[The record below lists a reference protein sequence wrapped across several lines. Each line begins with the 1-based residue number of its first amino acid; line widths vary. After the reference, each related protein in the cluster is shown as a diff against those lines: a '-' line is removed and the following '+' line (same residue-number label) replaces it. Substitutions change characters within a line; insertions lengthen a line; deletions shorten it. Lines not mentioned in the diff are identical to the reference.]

1 MIARII
7 HLSENDDAASVADS
21 LEWANANRVALV
33 VPPDTQLR
41 TELDF
46 ARIARLAK
54 NSGCETAIVSE
65 SRAVRTLANEVGFAN
80 FASMDDAATR
90 EWIGSDD
97 VEPLTRKTAPRRFQ
111 PNSLR
116 RFFPSRNWF
125 GIATSVLIGLVT
137 LGVMGIALAV
147 VVPSATITL
156 TADKQNISAI
166 LPVTLDTAITKPN
179 ATTKVVPAKRVDVV
193 VSGSLT
199 VPATG
204 KKDVPKF
211 KARGQVTFFN
221 ILAQPYTVP
230 RNTVVRS
237 SATGNVV
244 RFITLGEVALAPG
257 GQGSVDIE
265 AVEEGSQGNVP
276 ANTINVIE
284 GVPSIA
290 ARAINLSGTGGGG
303 GESVSAVTNDDFTRA
318 RAALRRQLFDQATQ
332 LMSKN
337 EKVLADGSYVLP
349 ETLFVADT
357 QDESFDRFVGEQA
370 NNVTLSM
377 RLQVAGLAIQPN
389 DLNTI
394 ARGMLT
400 SRVPRGFDLLDVSA
414 ERGSVAEEG
423 GSDIEYFVNASGIA
437 GTRID
442 SDAVK
447 KLVRGK
453 SPTEAVKL
461 LSGAYT
467 LKSTPKITMEP
478 EWLAKLTN
486 RIPLAPMRIDVK
498 VVRE

>member
-7 HLSENDDAASVADS
+7 HLSENDDAASAVDS
-21 LEWANANRVALV
+21 LEWANANRVALI
-33 VPPDTQLR
+33 VPPESPLR

-46 ARIARLAK
+46 ARIARAAK
-54 NSGCETAIVSE
+54 NSGCETAIVSGN
-65 SRAVRTLANEVGFAN
+65 RAIRALANEVGLPA

-90 EWIGSDD
+90 EWLGSDD
-97 VEPLTRKTAPRRFQ
+97 VEPITRQVAPRRFQ

-116 RFFPSRNWF
+116 RFFPSRNWL
-125 GIATSVLIGLVT
+125 GMAASGVIGLVT
-137 LGVMGIALAV
+137 LGVMALALAAI
-147 VVPSATITL
+147 VPTATITL
-156 TADKQNISAI
+156 TADKTNLSAI
-166 LPVTLDTAITKPN
+166 VPVTLDPAVTKPSA
-179 ATTKVVPAKRVDVV
+179 ATRVVPAQRVDVV
-193 VSGSLT
+193 VSGAMT

-204 KKDVPKF
+204 KKDVSKF

-230 RNTVVRS
+230 KNTVVRS

-257 GQGSVDIE
+257 GQGTVAIE
-265 AVEEGSQGNVP
+265 AVEEGSSGNVP

-290 ARAINLSGTGGGG
+290 ARAINLNGTGGGG
-303 GESVSAVTNDDFTRA
+303 GETVSAVTNDDFARA
-318 RAALRRQLFDQATQ
+318 RAALRRQLVAQASD
-332 LMSKN
+332 LMLKN
-337 EKVLADGSYVLP
+337 DKVVNNGLHVLP
-349 ETLFVADT
+349 DTMFVADV

-370 NNVTLSM
+370 ENVTLNM
-377 RLQVAGLAIQPN
+377 RLQIAGLAIVPT
-389 DLNTI
+389 DLNVI
-394 ARGMLT
+394 ARSALT
-400 SRVPRGFDLLDVSA
+400 SLVPRGFDLLDVNT

-423 GSDIEYFVNASGIA
+423 GSEIEYFVNASGIA

-442 SDAVK
+442 EESVK

-453 SPTEAVKL
+453 APSEALKL
-461 LSGAYT
+461 LSGAYP

-478 EWLAKLTN
+478 EWLVKLTN
-486 RIPLAPMRIDVK
+486 RIPFAPMRINVK

>member
-1 MIARII
+1 LIARII
-7 HLSENDDAASVADS
+7 HLSENDDAASVADN
-21 LEWANANRVALV
+21 LEWANANRVVLV
-33 VPPDTQLR
+33 VPPGSPLR

-46 ARIARLAK
+46 ARITRAARA
-54 NSGCETAIVSE
+54 SGCEAAIVSGNR
-65 SRAVRTLANEVGFAN
+65 SIRALANEVGLAS
-80 FASMDDAATR
+80 FASMDNAATR
-90 EWIGSDD
+90 EWMGSDD
-97 VEPLTRKTAPRRFQ
+97 VEPLTRQTAPRRFQ

-125 GIATSVLIGLVT
+125 GIASSILIGLVT
-137 LGVMGIALAV
+137 LGVMGLAIAAI
-147 VVPSATITL
+147 VPSATITL
-156 TADKQNISAI
+156 TADKTNVSAI
-166 LPVTLDTAITKPN
+166 VPVSLDTAVTRPS
-179 ATTKVVPAKRVDVV
+179 ATTKVVPAQRVDVV
-193 VSGSLT
+193 VGGAMT

-211 KARGQVTFFN
+211 KATGQVTFFN

-257 GQGSVDIE
+257 GQGSVGIE
-265 AVEEGSQGNVP
+265 AIEEGSSGNVP

-290 ARAINLSGTGGGG
+290 ARAINLGGTGGGG
-303 GESVSAVTNDDFTRA
+303 GETVSAVTNDDFVRA
-318 RAALRRQLFDQATQ
+318 RAALRRQLVAQASD
-332 LMSKN
+332 LMAKN
-337 EKVLADGSYVLP
+337 EKVVNNGLYVLP
-349 ETLFVADT
+349 DTMFVADV

-370 NNVTLSM
+370 QNVTLNM
-377 RLQVAGLAIQPN
+377 RLQIAGLAIQPT
-389 DLNTI
+389 DLDVI
-394 ARGMLT
+394 ARGALA
-400 SRVPRGFDLLDVSA
+400 SRVPRGFDLLDVST

-442 SDAVK
+442 EESVK

-453 SPTEAVKL
+453 SPAEAIKI
-461 LSGAYT
+461 LSGAYP
-467 LKSTPKITMEP
+467 LKSTPKIVISP
-478 EWLAKLTN
+478 DWLAKMLD
-486 RIPLAPMRIDVK
+486 RIPLAPMRINVK